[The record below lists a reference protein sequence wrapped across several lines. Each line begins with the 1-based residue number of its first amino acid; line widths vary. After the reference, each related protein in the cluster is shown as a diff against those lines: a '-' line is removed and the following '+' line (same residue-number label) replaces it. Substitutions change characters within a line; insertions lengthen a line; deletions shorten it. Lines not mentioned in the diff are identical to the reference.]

1 MFTYQN
7 QQFKVNANG
16 KTLAKLAMG
25 GEIKNYE
32 MGSFGGVTGPG
43 TGTSDSIPAMLSNGE
58 YVLRASAVKAVG
70 VPMLDEINRM
80 AMGGLATRYDVGKK
94 MIMPSNTMGYNKGGT
109 IQHYNVGGLVM
120 NFENGGQVDG
130 RMLFDQFKSA
140 MALEQLKS
148 GGGGKLR

>member
-1 MFTYQN
+1 
-7 QQFKVNANG
+7 
-16 KTLAKLAMG
+16 
-25 GEIKNYE
+25 
-32 MGSFGGVTGPG
+32 
-43 TGTSDSIPAMLSNGE
+43 MLSNGE

-130 RMLFDQFKSA
+130 RMLFEQFKSA